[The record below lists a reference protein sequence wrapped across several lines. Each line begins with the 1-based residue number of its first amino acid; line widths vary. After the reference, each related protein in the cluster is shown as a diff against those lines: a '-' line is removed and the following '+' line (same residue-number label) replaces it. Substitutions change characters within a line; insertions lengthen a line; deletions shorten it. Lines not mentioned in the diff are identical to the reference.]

1 MEIDLDL
8 DIDHYNLNDILELFR
23 LSPDFTEAELKQAKR
38 QVLAT
43 HPDKSKLDRKVFLFF
58 SKAYKIL
65 FYMYNF
71 KNTSQTRKAEAYERQ
86 RQFDQDSDFHNE
98 QDQALAAK
106 FSKHDNFNA
115 VFNEIFEANKLRDEE
130 LDAGYGDWL
139 GDEANPGP
147 DPQTETGGSIDRDK
161 FAAVKASQRAQHQKQ
176 QQLAL
181 FTEPTSVNGGGG
193 YDLGRERPQYYSSDV
208 FSKLPYEDLKRA
220 HTETVVPVTEQDARA
235 ENFRSVDELQRS
247 RGSLAVSQEI
257 YNQHEHILREK
268 EKQEELGGTHRSY
281 LLAKQMEEAQRLNRN
296 IKSQFLF
303 LKN

>member
-8 DIDHYNLNDILELFR
+8 DIDHYDLNDILELFR

-71 KNTSQTRKAEAYERQ
+71 KNTSQTRQAEAYERQ

-98 QDQALAAK
+98 QDQVLAAK
-106 FSKHDNFNA
+106 FSKRDNFNA
-115 VFNEIFEANKLRDEE
+115 VFNKIFEANKLRDEE

-161 FAAVKASQRAQHQKQ
+161 FAAIKATQRTQHQKQ

-181 FTEPTSVNGGGG
+181 FTEPTSANGGAG